1 MVGIFVCLICSTA
14 CRMSSRLAPGPKMS
28 FPSTMRGMKTR
39 GWMPG
44 AREANAMMTRSSG
57 TGVRPSIDAAVD
69 ASTVPLTRSV
79 KCS

>member
-1 MVGIFVCLICSTA
+1 
-14 CRMSSRLAPGPKMS
+14 
-28 FPSTMRGMKTR
+28 
-39 GWMPG
+39 
-44 AREANAMMTRSSG
+44 MMTRSSG